1 MKQFIYL
8 FSGLLLLFASTPR
21 VVAQEIGDYSQL
33 NDEDYSKIDLPPL
46 SVLFENAKNNPIYEL
61 ADAKTAIERKLL
73 QKEKWAFLGFFSLR
87 GSYQYGMFGNEST
100 YTDVA
105 IAPYLTYSTQAQNGY
120 TLGAGVSIP
129 LNDLFDLKG
138 RVSRQRLTLKSAQ
151 LEQEI
156 KYDEIKKNIIEM
168 YAMATSQI
176 RVLQMKSESLI
187 LANVQYEISEKNFAN
202 GTIESTDLST
212 DKERQSQAR
221 EAYEKSKYDDTRGY
235 FTYPHYTK
243 IKTEDM
249 NFVISTIQTLFR
261 HRWLL
266 LIGTTLFTL
275 SVIYYTRHMQGG
287 YDVKATLYTGVASG
301 YNLESDKRTDWAT
314 VQNSMDNL
322 ISIMQAEST
331 LKRVCLRLFARVL
344 IQGNPDRETN
354 GITVSSYTT
363 TYNHLKNSPNGNEI
377 LKLIDKS
384 SEDKTVS
391 NLEKYMRPH
400 KENYIYGL
408 FYYIHPFYSYNAL
421 KNIKVQRRLTSDLLD
436 ISYSSSDPGIAYN
449 TVSILMDEF
458 VEEYRR
464 IRYGETDKVIKY
476 FDEELKRI
484 GKKLSTEEEDL
495 TKYNVEKRVINYL
508 DETKEIAA
516 INKEYALREQDA
528 MFALNSSRSMLDELE
543 RHMDSNAKQI
553 IKNMEFV
560 GKIKEASD
568 ITGRISEVEAM
579 SDSNNKDITAL
590 NNNKKRLS
598 ELKKELSELTDA
610 YVGHKYSKEGVLRT
624 NIIDQWLEQTLLYE
638 KAKAELLIAQNSRQ
652 ELNERYVFFAPVGTT
667 IKQKERMIN
676 FTERNYLTVLHSY
689 NEALLRKKN
698 LEMTSATLKVLNEPT
713 YPISPHSTNRKQ
725 IIIAACIGSFLIIV
739 ALLLLI
745 EMLDRTLRDADRTKR
760 VTGYK
765 VVGAV
770 PSLSTSRYGG
780 LTKTYVQHSAS
791 ELTNSL
797 LRFLGKR
804 KSPGVFIINLFSIN
818 EDSDE
823 ETIGNLVCGY
833 MQSRML
839 NTRFITHGVDFNTN
853 STQYLLAKNITDFYT
868 LQGEDILIVA
878 YPPLSESSIPSALL
892 HDANAN
898 ILIASANH
906 GWKTFDKQLC
916 DQLMVQLGTTDVP
929 FRICLTNAGR
939 GAVEDFTGQLPPY
952 TLLRKIGYHLSQLS
966 LTEKIIFN
974 FKNKTKEVED
984 EDDE

>member
-1 MKQFIYL
+1 M
-8 FSGLLLLFASTPR
+8 
-21 VVAQEIGDYSQL
+21 
-33 NDEDYSKIDLPPL
+33 
-46 SVLFENAKNNPIYEL
+46 
-61 ADAKTAIERKLL
+61 
-73 QKEKWAFLGFFSLR
+73 
-87 GSYQYGMFGNEST
+87 
-100 YTDVA
+100 
-105 IAPYLTYSTQAQNGY
+105 
-120 TLGAGVSIP
+120 
-129 LNDLFDLKG
+129 
-138 RVSRQRLTLKSAQ
+138 
-151 LEQEI
+151 
-156 KYDEIKKNIIEM
+156 
-168 YAMATSQI
+168 
-176 RVLQMKSESLI
+176 
-187 LANVQYEISEKNFAN
+187 
-202 GTIESTDLST
+202 
-212 DKERQSQAR
+212 
-221 EAYEKSKYDDTRGY
+221 
-235 FTYPHYTK
+235 
-243 IKTEDM
+243 
-249 NFVISTIQTLFR
+249 
-261 HRWLL
+261 
-266 LIGTTLFTL
+266 
-275 SVIYYTRHMQGG
+275 
-287 YDVKATLYTGVASG
+287 
-301 YNLESDKRTDWAT
+301 
-314 VQNSMDNL
+314 
-322 ISIMQAEST
+322 
-331 LKRVCLRLFARVL
+331 
-344 IQGNPDRETN
+344 
-354 GITVSSYTT
+354 
-363 TYNHLKNSPNGNEI
+363 
-377 LKLIDKS
+377 
-384 SEDKTVS
+384 
-391 NLEKYMRPH
+391 
-400 KENYIYGL
+400 
-408 FYYIHPFYSYNAL
+408 
-421 KNIKVQRRLTSDLLD
+421 
-436 ISYSSSDPGIAYN
+436 
-449 TVSILMDEF
+449 
-458 VEEYRR
+458 
-464 IRYGETDKVIKY
+464 
-476 FDEELKRI
+476 
-484 GKKLSTEEEDL
+484 
-495 TKYNVEKRVINYL
+495 
-508 DETKEIAA
+508 
-516 INKEYALREQDA
+516 
-528 MFALNSSRSMLDELE
+528 
-543 RHMDSNAKQI
+543 
-553 IKNMEFV
+553 
-560 GKIKEASD
+560 
-568 ITGRISEVEAM
+568 
-579 SDSNNKDITAL
+579 
-590 NNNKKRLS
+590 S
-598 ELKKELSELTDA
+598 ELKKKLSELTDA

-713 YPISPHSTNRKQ
+713 YPFSPHSTNRKQ
-725 IIIAACIGSFLIIV
+725 IVIAACIGSFLIIV

-745 EMLDRTLRDADRTKR
+745 EMLDRTLRDAGRTKR

-770 PSLSTSRYGG
+770 PSLSASRYGG

-797 LRFLGKR
+797 LRFLDKR

-974 FKNKTKEVED
+974 FKNKAKEVED